1 MSVAAVLG
9 IVLVVGFVGVALVAC
24 IAWRSRMRE
33 SMPYGDWRQAAQA
46 AAAPSSE
53 WNKDSHAATRLEV
66 NVKTVFNPSSQRSL
80 RV

>member
-1 MSVAAVLG
+1 MSVVAGLR
-9 IVLVVGFVGVALVAC
+9 IVLIVGFVVVALLAC

-53 WNKDSHAATRLEV
+53 WNKDSHATAGLAV
-66 NVKTVFNPSSQRSL
+66 NVKEVCS
-80 RV
+80 